1 MALGVGVIG
10 CGNISGI
17 YFQNCARF
25 KNLRLVAC
33 ADQVPE
39 RAETASEQYGVPA
52 CSPAHLIAN
61 HEVELILNL
70 TIPLAHDDVNQAALA
85 AGKHVYVE
93 KPLAVTRDEAKC
105 TLALALEKGLTIGCA
120 PDTFLGAGLQTCRQL
135 IDEGAIGR
143 PVSATA
149 FMTCH
154 GHEGWHPDPEFY
166 YKPGGGPMLDM
177 GPYYLTALVSLI
189 GPMKRVAAMT
199 SLGFGERMVG
209 SGPKNGTKFPVQVPT
224 HVAGLIEFAQG
235 AVGTIVTS
243 FDIWS
248 ANLPFIEVHGTEGSL
263 SVPDPNTF
271 GGPIRLFRPGTGW
284 EDVPLAHPFSENSR
298 GLGLADLADSIEHSR
313 PARASGELAFHVL
326 DAMQAFGESGAAG
339 RFVELAADVVR
350 PAALGKGEADVWLV

>member
-17 YFQNCARF
+17 YFQNCSRF

-33 ADQVPE
+33 SDQVPE
-39 RAETASEQYGVPA
+39 RAQKASEQYGVPA
-52 CSPAHLIAN
+52 CTPAHLLAN
-61 HEVELILNL
+61 HEVDLVLNL
-70 TIPLAHDDVNQAALA
+70 TIPLAHTDVNKAALS

-93 KPLAVTRDEAKC
+93 KPLGVTRDEALSAVH
-105 TLALALEKGLTIGCA
+105 LAHRKGLRIGCA

-177 GPYYLTALVSLI
+177 GPYYLTALVSLV
-189 GPMKRVAAMT
+189 GPMKRVTGMASQAFDQRT
-199 SLGFGERMVG
+199 VG
-209 SGPKNGTKFPVQVPT
+209 SGTKEGTSFAVETAT
-224 HVAGLIEFAQG
+224 HVAGLIEFESG
-235 AVGTIVTS
+235 AIGTIVTS

-248 ANLPFIEVHGTEGSL
+248 ANLPFIEIHGTEGSL

-271 GGPIRLFRPGTGW
+271 GGPIRLFRPGAGW
-284 EDVPLAHPFSENSR
+284 EDVALTHSFSENSR
-298 GLGLADLADSIEHSR
+298 GLGLADLADALAHDR
-313 PARASGELAFHVL
+313 PARACGELAFHVL
-326 DAMQAFGESGAAG
+326 DAMQAFGESGLSG
-339 RFVELAADVVR
+339 RFVELAPGGVG
-350 PAALGKGEADVWLV
+350 PAALTKGEADAWLQ